1 MGSTDDSA
9 DPRPRVD
16 AAAKAAFLTALRA
29 GAHRDAAA
37 QEAGFTANAFYDAK
51 KKDPIFALA
60 WAWALDLSAA
70 DERRPAPGDPVPGD
84 DREEIIAPNA
94 NRRLQRRKVRRPLF
108 NAERKRIYL
117 DHFAGTADHRASAAA
132 AGVQPCTVTNHNLH
146 DSEFAAARREAL
158 AVAYAALEAEAVRQ
172 RLEAQAKLREGLC
185 PTGEV
190 AMEFDRVM
198 KLLAGWERRGGG
210 IGFRTVAPG
219 RQKRCTFDEAID
231 ELDRKLRAL
240 GVRKGLAPPDDPPP
254 PPPPAQPPQPDP
266 LP

>member
-1 MGSTDDSA
+1 MGGKHDSTD
-9 DPRPRVD
+9 PRRRID

-37 QEAGFTANAFYDAK
+37 QAAGFTANAFYYAK

-70 DERRPAPGDPVPGD
+70 DERRPRPGDRLPGD

-94 NRRLQRRKVRRPLF
+94 GRLLQRRKVRRPLF

-132 AGVQPCTVTNHNLH
+132 AGVAPCTVTTHNLH
-146 DSEFAAARREAL
+146 DAEFAAARREAL

-198 KLLAGWERRGGG
+198 KLLSGWERRGGG
-210 IGFRTVAPG
+210 IGLRTVAPG
-219 RQKRCTFDEAID
+219 RQKSCTFDEAI
-231 ELDRKLRAL
+231 EALDKKLRAL
-240 GVRKGLAPPDDPPP
+240 GVRNNVIPPDDPPP
-254 PPPPAQPPQPDP
+254 PNLDP